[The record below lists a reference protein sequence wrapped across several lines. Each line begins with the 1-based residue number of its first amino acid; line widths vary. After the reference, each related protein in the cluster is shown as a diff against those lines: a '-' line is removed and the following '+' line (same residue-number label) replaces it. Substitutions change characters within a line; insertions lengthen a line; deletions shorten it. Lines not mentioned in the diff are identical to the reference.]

1 MFFLAFCDG
10 IKNVHTSSYR
20 VPKERALKNNRGV
33 VYEKKSRKKK
43 VDNKFNFMKWFIK
56 FPWTWYICNY
66 FLLTMFSNTHFK
78 KFFYT
83 LPNIKRLWKYCDRHQ
98 KKLSSCV
105 RHKERIRA
113 QKKMKIAVLLREIKL
128 SVHRTHKSI
137 VIEHS
142 FFLFLVASI
151 FL

>member
-1 MFFLAFCDG
+1 MRKKVG
-10 IKNVHTSSYR
+10 RKKWTTSSI
-20 VPKERALKNNRGV
+20 LWN
-33 VYEKKSRKKK
+33 
-43 VDNKFNFMKWFIK
+43 D
-56 FPWTWYICNY
+56 
-66 FLLTMFSNTHFK
+66 LLNSHGHGTSVATFYWQCPPTHISK

-151 FL
+151 FLYTRIKNSSSVRVAE